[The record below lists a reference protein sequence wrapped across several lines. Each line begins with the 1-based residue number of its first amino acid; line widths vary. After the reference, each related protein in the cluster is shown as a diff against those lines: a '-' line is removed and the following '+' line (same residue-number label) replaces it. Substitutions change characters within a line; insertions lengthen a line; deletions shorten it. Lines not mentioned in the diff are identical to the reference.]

1 VRFLKIL
8 DLAAGLDHNRW
19 VRRTPAG
26 DEEGALTNQI
36 SNDDRERIRAQ
47 FPALAG
53 DTVYLENAGGSQV
66 PAVVADSI
74 RDYMLTS
81 YVQLGANYPTSLRAT
96 EIVDEAH
103 DFVRLMMNG
112 TDGEVILGSSTSVL
126 LQMLS
131 RCYAQVLKPG
141 SEVVVAQTGHE
152 ANVGPW
158 KMLDRLGFSL
168 RWWEMDPAS
177 CTCPLSDL
185 EELLT
190 DRTALVAFPHVSNL
204 LGEIVDIE
212 AITSLA
218 HEAGARV
225 VVDGVAYAPHRAMNV
240 SAWNV
245 DWYAYS
251 TYKVYGP
258 HMAAMWGRRDAL
270 AELSGPNH
278 FFVPDDD
285 LPYKFEVGGANHEG
299 CAGLLGLR
307 DYLAFLVGENDP
319 AALDRPAIE
328 RAFDFM
334 TACELPLQ
342 ARLIEYLR
350 SRDDLRIIG
359 PIDDGDSRVG
369 TISFVHDSKSS
380 AEITAAVDRSGIGIR
395 HGHMYAYHLCEAAGL
410 EPEDGVVRTSLVH
423 YNTLEEI
430 ERLIEVFDAALA

>member
-1 VRFLKIL
+1 MTI
-8 DLAAGLDHNRW
+8 
-19 VRRTPAG
+19 
-26 DEEGALTNQI
+26 QI
-36 SNDDRERIRAQ
+36 TNDDRQRIRTQ

-66 PAVVADSI
+66 PAIVADSI

-81 YVQLGANYPTSLRAT
+81 YVQLGAGYPLSHRAT
-96 EIVDEAH
+96 ELVDEAH

-112 TDGEVILGSSTSVL
+112 KDGEVILGSSTTAL
-126 LQMLS
+126 LQMLAK
-131 RCYAQVLKPG
+131 CYAQILEPD
-141 SEVVVAQTGHE
+141 SEIVVAQTGHE

-168 RWWEMDPAS
+168 RWWEMDPADY
-177 CTCPLSDL
+177 TCPLSEL
-185 EELLT
+185 ENLLS

-212 AITSLA
+212 AITSLV

-225 VVDGVAYAPHRAMNV
+225 VVDGVAYAPHRAIDV

-258 HMAAMWGRRDAL
+258 HMAALWGRRDAL
-270 AELSGPNH
+270 AELHGPNH
-278 FFVPDDD
+278 FFVPEDD

-299 CAGLLGLR
+299 CAGVCGLR
-307 DYLAFLVGENDP
+307 DYLAFVVGEADP
-319 AALDRPAIE
+319 RALDRPAIE
-328 RAFDFM
+328 QAFEIM

-342 ARLIEYLR
+342 ARLIEYLQ
-350 SRDDLRIIG
+350 SRKDVRIVG
-359 PIDDGDSRVG
+359 PSDDGDSRVG

-410 EPEDGVVRTSLVH
+410 DPEDGVVRTSLVH
-423 YNTLEEI
+423 YNTMEEI
-430 ERLIEVFDAALA
+430 EKLIEVFDAVLE

>member
-1 VRFLKIL
+1 L
-8 DLAAGLDHNRW
+8 
-19 VRRTPAG
+19 
-26 DEEGALTNQI
+26 EGAVTPQI
-36 SNDDRERIRAQ
+36 TNDDRERIRAQ

-81 YVQLGANYPTSLRAT
+81 YVQLGASYPLSLRAT
-96 EIVDEAH
+96 ELVDEAH
-103 DFVRLMMNG
+103 DFVRMMMNG
-112 TDGEVILGSSTSVL
+112 KEGEVILGSSTSAL
-126 LQMLS
+126 LQMIAG
-131 RCYAQVLKPG
+131 CYAQVLKPG
-141 SEVVVAQTGHE
+141 SEIVVAQTGHE

-158 KMLDRLGFSL
+158 KMLERHGFTL
-168 RWWEMDPAS
+168 RWWEMDPVDY
-177 CTCPLSDL
+177 TCPLSDL
-185 EELLT
+185 EYLLS

-212 AITSLA
+212 RITSLA

-225 VVDGVAYAPHRAMNV
+225 VVDGVAYAPHRAIDV

-258 HMAAMWGRRDAL
+258 HMAALWGRRDAL
-270 AELSGPNH
+270 AELPGPNH
-278 FFVPDDD
+278 FFVHDDD

-299 CAGLLGLR
+299 CAGICGLR
-307 DYLAFLVGENDP
+307 DYLAFVVGEADP
-319 AALDRPAIE
+319 RALDRPAIE
-328 RAFDFM
+328 QAFNIM

-350 SRDDLRIIG
+350 SREDVRVVG
-359 PIDDGDSRVG
+359 PTETGDSRVG

-410 EPEDGVVRTSLVH
+410 DPEDGVVRTSLVH
-423 YNTLEEI
+423 YNTMEEI
-430 ERLIEVFDAALA
+430 ERLIEVFDAVLE